1 MTKIIVNP
9 TQVRDHQSPAPCI
22 SLRSGRGGD
31 LPGRDG
37 HPVQVDSA
45 VGAQQNDQL
54 QLRRDHV
61 RHRCLTLRHGGTLR
75 GKLAKEYRLS
85 HLFVD
90 LGWVD
95 FDLGVPLS
103 CPGAQPL
110 LLHTHQPRQNWAD
123 SGTLRIQVRRHPVLF
138 FVFFLGHRFRSF
150 SFSKPKI
157 N

>member
-1 MTKIIVNP
+1 M
-9 TQVRDHQSPAPCI
+9 
-22 SLRSGRGGD
+22 
-31 LPGRDG
+31 
-37 HPVQVDSA
+37 DSA

-75 GKLAKEYRLS
+75 GKLAKEYRVS

-95 FDLGVPLS
+95 LDFDCSTDTVYPNLLGNLTEQTGELS
-103 CPGAQPL
+103 KM
-110 LLHTHQPRQNWAD
+110 
-123 SGTLRIQVRRHPVLF
+123 VEHP
-138 FVFFLGHRFRSF
+138 
-150 SFSKPKI
+150 